1 MFTDENPYQS
11 PVMSGKGEYDWTLF
25 KNAMFTVAMLA
36 ILYLSISAVG
46 WYRVYSSSQLQ
57 AQKPFIRSLSDFV
70 KAEVQNIKHPRSKT

>member
-1 MFTDENPYQS
+1 MDNENPYAS
-11 PVMSGKGEYDWTLF
+11 PVMSGKGEYDWSVW

-57 AQKPFIRSLSDFV
+57 AQKPYVHSLMDFIKS
-70 KAEVQNIKHPRSKT
+70 EVQHIKHPRSKT